1 MIILNQENNDFID
14 DAIDEDVSA
23 ELLAPSDEEIIERE
37 RGLTSYFYRIFGIVL
52 ISLSTIILI
61 LVTISFF
68 FHAGQPDET
77 ALFIEQIIGFSL
89 AGFSI
94 ILGSAFLLYSI
105 KKKNESLAIVEPID
119 DEVNVN
125 HYED

>member
-1 MIILNQENNDFID
+1 MIILEQENNDFID
-14 DAIDEDVSA
+14 DVIDEDVSA
-23 ELLAPSDEEIIERE
+23 DLLAPCDEEIKERE
-37 RGLTSYFYRIFGIVL
+37 RGLTSDFYRIFGIVL

-68 FHAGQPDET
+68 YHAGQPDET

-105 KKKNESLAIVEPID
+105 KKKNESLTIVEPIE

-125 HYED
+125 